1 VTVARAI
8 VARRV
13 LPGAVVAEAE
23 ALWYDLDRWSGFV
36 DGFASVG
43 RIEGDWPRPG
53 ARVVWD
59 SRPGGRGR
67 VVEQVVAHEPGASQ
81 TVRVEDPQLHGM
93 QCVRFAPLGSSCEMS
108 LELAYELKR
117 PGLGGVLTDVFFVR
131 HALRESLRRTLGRFA
146 IELQADR
153 DLI

>member
-1 VTVARAI
+1 MRTI
-8 VARRV
+8 TTRRV
-13 LPGAVVAEAE
+13 LAGTSVADAE
-23 ALWYDLDRWSGFV
+23 ALWGDLRRWPGFV

-43 RIEGDWPRPG
+43 RIEGEWPRLQ
-53 ARVVWD
+53 ARLVWD

-81 TVRVEDPQLHGM
+81 RVRVEDAQLRGTQAVFFEAREGGCQM
-93 QCVRFAPLGSSCEMS
+93 T

-117 PGLGGVLTDVFFVR
+117 PGFGGVLTDVFFVR
-131 HALRESLRRTLGRFA
+131 HALRESLRRTLERFA

-153 DLI
+153 ELTP

>member
-1 VTVARAI
+1 MRTI

-23 ALWYDLDRWSGFV
+23 ALWHDLRRWPGFI
-36 DGFASVG
+36 DGFATVG
-43 RIEGDWPRPG
+43 RLEGDWPQPG
-53 ARVVWD
+53 ARLLWD

-67 VVEQVVAHEPGASQ
+67 VAERVIAHEPGASHS
-81 TVRVEDPQLHGM
+81 VRVEDPKLHGT
-93 QCVRFAPLGSSCEMS
+93 QTVRFTPLGSSCEMS
-108 LELAYELKR
+108 LELVYELKR
-117 PGLGGVLTDVFFVR
+117 PGFGGAVTDVFFVR
-131 HALRESLRRTLGRFA
+131 HALRESLRRTLERFA

>member
-1 VTVARAI
+1 MRTI

-23 ALWYDLDRWSGFV
+23 ALWHDLRRWPGFI
-36 DGFASVG
+36 DGFATVG
-43 RIEGDWPRPG
+43 RLEGDWPQPG
-53 ARVVWD
+53 ARLLWD

-67 VVEQVVAHEPGASQ
+67 VAERVIAHEPGASHS
-81 TVRVEDPQLHGM
+81 VRVEDPKLHGT
-93 QCVRFAPLGSSCEMS
+93 QTVRFTPLGSSCVMS
-108 LELAYELKR
+108 LELVYELKR
-117 PGLGGVLTDVFFVR
+117 PGFGGAVTDVFFVR
-131 HALRESLRRTLGRFA
+131 HALRESLRRTLERFA

>member
-1 VTVARAI
+1 MRTI
-8 VARRV
+8 SARRV
-13 LPGAVVAEAE
+13 LPGAIVAEAE
-23 ALWYDLDRWSGFV
+23 ALWHDLARWPGFV
-36 DGFASVG
+36 DGFATIG
-43 RIEGDWPRPG
+43 RLEGSWPQKG

-67 VVEQVVAHEPGASQ
+67 VVEKVLSHEPGAAHS
-81 TVRVEDPQLHGM
+81 VRVEDPQLHGT
-93 QCVRFAPLGSSCEMS
+93 QTVRFAPLGESCEVT

-117 PGLGGVLTDVFFVR
+117 PGIGGAVTDVFFVR
-131 HALRESLRRTLGRFA
+131 HALRESLRRTLERFA

>member
-1 VTVARAI
+1 MRTI

-23 ALWYDLDRWSGFV
+23 ALWHDLRRWPGFV
-36 DGFASVG
+36 DGFAAIG
-43 RIEGDWPRPG
+43 RLEGAWPQRG
-53 ARVVWD
+53 ARLVWD

-67 VVEQVVAHEPGASQ
+67 VVEQVLAHEPGASHS
-81 TVRVEDPQLHGM
+81 VRVEDPQLHGT
-93 QCVRFAPLGSSCEMS
+93 QTVRFGRLGSSCEMA

-117 PGLGGVLTDVFFVR
+117 PGLGGVVTDVFFVR
-131 HALRESLRRTLGRFA
+131 HALRESLRRTLDRFA